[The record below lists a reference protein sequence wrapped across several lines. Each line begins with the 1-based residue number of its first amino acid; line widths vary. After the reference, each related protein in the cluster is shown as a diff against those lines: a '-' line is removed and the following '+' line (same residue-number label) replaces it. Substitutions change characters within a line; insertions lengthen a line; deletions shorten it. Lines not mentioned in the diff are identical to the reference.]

1 MQNTQILK
9 KTVAAVGEALLGSED
24 APTWPATAVHARVT
38 GAGTATAA
46 CWHPRSC
53 ARCDRA
59 GVCCGR
65 HHVGDAGH
73 ERCTGMH
80 A

>member
-1 MQNTQILK
+1 MQNILK
-9 KTVAAVGEALLGSED
+9 KTVAAVGEALLGSKD
-24 APTWPATAVHARVT
+24 APTWPATAV
-38 GAGTATAA
+38 AGTATAA

-73 ERCTGMH
+73 ERCAGMH